1 MEQSYSSECHCHVV
15 LVASHDNMIVPDR
28 SARLGNVSHTAL
40 FSSLDVVTEW
50 EESVR
55 TKANAC
61 VLCKPFLLFSLSEHL
76 RLYLECVLPYAL
88 SQYIIMLVRNVNVD
102 SVISV
107 RTSYVVNELKSQNL
121 WMLSDPPDVSLVSCQ
136 SCAVYS

>member
-1 MEQSYSSECHCHVV
+1 
-15 LVASHDNMIVPDR
+15 MIVPDR
-28 SARLGNVSHTAL
+28 SAWLGNVSHTVS
-40 FSSLDVVTEW
+40 FSPLDVVAEW

-88 SQYIIMLVRNVNVD
+88 SQYIIMLVRNVNV
-102 SVISV
+102 
-107 RTSYVVNELKSQNL
+107 E
-121 WMLSDPPDVSLVSCQ
+121 
-136 SCAVYS
+136 

>member
-1 MEQSYSSECHCHVV
+1 
-15 LVASHDNMIVPDR
+15 MIVPDR

-40 FSSLDVVTEW
+40 FSSLDVVAEW

-121 WMLSDPPDVSLVSCQ
+121 WVLSEPPDVSLVSCQ
-136 SCAVYS
+136 SCAVYSDC

>member
-1 MEQSYSSECHCHVV
+1 MEEANVSERHSDAV
-15 LVASHDNMIVPDR
+15 LVAGINNMIVTDT
-28 SARLGNVSHTAL
+28 TACFCYVFNTTL
-40 FSSLDVVTEW
+40 MSTLNIVAEW

-121 WMLSDPPDVSLVSCQ
+121 WVLSEPPDVSLVSCQ

>member
-1 MEQSYSSECHCHVV
+1 MQAIPS
-15 LVASHDNMIVPDR
+15 
-28 SARLGNVSHTAL
+28 
-40 FSSLDVVTEW
+40 
-50 EESVR
+50 
-55 TKANAC
+55 
-61 VLCKPFLLFSLSEHL
+61 FSLSEHL

-121 WMLSDPPDVSLVSCQ
+121 WVLSEPPDVSLVSCQ